1 MGKVKNCALSVS
13 TFCVLHGSNIPVAP
27 VYYPETV
34 TGYQNMVSFYQ
45 QRLYK
50 NRMREVAYRFERS
63 DSESPWALVSDLDE
77 GEAKK
82 IAERVR
88 EGKASYTHYIKTT
101 SDIVGIPLDSVP
113 TLVLND
119 PQLRE
124 ALESYN
130 FRVNSLLDRDSE
142 AIPSSNGLEQAVQKL
157 RDEFVVGIKNRLS
170 NPTVK
175 TGRLSLLSLKGA
187 TRSQDLKRLVS
198 KERER
203 DEVLIPKFLE
213 LLSLANSPSKALFVK
228 NDGVK
233 AYKAKLPMNMPKV
246 EVILLSEML
255 PVIGYDF
262 PKKLANILQEYN
274 GDVYYWLSTDDVF
287 NPSTKTKQNI
297 LDIRNKLISQFEKYL
312 DDMSLTLDEYNK
324 HMRRLRLLYIVIQQ
338 ARADMLFVTE
348 FDGSWQVK
356 NPLRVV
362 ENIIEESSGL
372 VSAQEEIRKFF
383 EEFS

>member
-1 MGKVKNCALSVS
+1 MGKVKNCAISNS
-13 TFCVLHGSNIPVAP
+13 AFCVLHGESIPKAP

-34 TGYQNMVSFYQ
+34 NGYQNMVSSY
-45 QRLYK
+45 RKKVYK
-50 NRMREVAYRFERS
+50 NRVREVAYRFEREGK
-63 DSESPWALVSDLDE
+63 ESPWALVSDLDA
-77 GEAKK
+77 GEAEKLQ
-82 IAERVR
+82 ESTR
-88 EGKASYTHYIKTT
+88 EYEMSHARYVKSASEVI
-101 SDIVGIPLDSVP
+101 GIPLDEVP

-119 PQLRE
+119 PQLRK

-130 FRVNSLLDRDSE
+130 FRVNIFFDRDDLLSHSE
-142 AIPSSNGLEQAVQKL
+142 MEQAITKL
-157 RDEFVVGIKNRLS
+157 RAEFIEGIKDRLS
-170 NPTVK
+170 KPSVK
-175 TGRLSLLSLKGA
+175 AGRLSLLSLKGA
-187 TRSQDLKRLVS
+187 TRSQDLKKFVS

-203 DEVLIPKFLE
+203 DEILIPQFLE
-213 LLSLANSPSKALFVK
+213 SLSLLNSPPKTLFVK
-228 NDGVK
+228 NDGVES
-233 AYKAKLPMNMPKV
+233 YKANLSTNIPKV
-246 EVILLSEML
+246 EVILLSEIL

-274 GDVYYWLSTDDVF
+274 GDVYYWLSADDVF
-287 NPSTKTKQNI
+287 NPSVKTKQSI